1 MSQFIYLILASL
13 NSMFFSKMNHPMN
26 MGILLLLQTMIMC
39 LLTGSFS
46 QNTWFSY
53 VLFLVFLGGMLV
65 LFIYMTSIASNE
77 LFQSSNYIF
86 IIMISTTILF
96 LTIFIYFFLD
106 NYISLNNT
114 NESLSLLNMFKM
126 NEKYLL
132 ANLYN
137 MPNSIMTIFM
147 VLYLF
152 LTLIVVVIITKSY
165 RGPLRPMN

>member
-1 MSQFIYLILASL
+1 M
-13 NSMFFSKMNHPMN
+13 
-26 MGILLLLQTMIMC
+26 MC

-53 VLFLVFLGGMLV
+53 ILFLVFLGGMLV

-77 LFQSSNYIF
+77 FFQKSNYIF
-86 IIMISTTILF
+86 LIMVSMTIMFLIMAIYLF
-96 LTIFIYFFLD
+96 LDT
-106 NYISLNNT
+106 YISLNNT
-114 NESLSLLNMFKM
+114 NESLSFLTMFKM
-126 NEKYLL
+126 NDKYLL